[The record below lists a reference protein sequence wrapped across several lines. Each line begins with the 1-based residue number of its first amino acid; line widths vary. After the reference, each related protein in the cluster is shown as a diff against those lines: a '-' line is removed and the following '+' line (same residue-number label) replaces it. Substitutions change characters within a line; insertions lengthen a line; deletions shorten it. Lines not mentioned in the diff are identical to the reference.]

1 MPVDAPKPFGPLP
14 TPRQLAWHKRGMYAF
29 VHFTINTFT
38 DKEWGYG
45 DESPALFNP
54 SGFDADSIVR
64 AAKDGGLTGLVL
76 TAKHHDGF
84 CLWPSKFTE
93 HSIKKSPWKNGK
105 GDMVREFSDAC
116 RRHKIAFGVYL
127 SPWDRNHK
135 DYGRP
140 EYLAYYRNQLRE
152 LLTQYG
158 NIFEVW
164 FDGANGGDGYYGG
177 ARETRTIDNKTYYD
191 WATTRAMV
199 RELQP
204 DACMFSDGGPDCRWV
219 GNESGY
225 AGNPCWATIKPDDIW
240 PGHGEGEHLMRGD
253 RDGAAWIPAEV
264 DVSIRPGWFWHPN
277 QDNVAKDEKRLTQIW
292 FDSVGRGANLILNL
306 PPDRR
311 GVLPEVDVLHLQ
323 KFNRHVSAMLSEDIA
338 RGAKVTASNE
348 RGSSRQFG
356 AGNLTDGRENSYWAT
371 DDTVKDAEF
380 VITLT
385 KLREIS
391 VIKLAEHIALGQRV
405 DSFKVDVRVDG
416 KWVPWVDGF
425 QISAQRVLRG
435 TPVVTDAVRVAV
447 KASACPCLTSVS
459 IYREPHV

>member
-1 MPVDAPKPFGPLP
+1 MPTLPPQPFGALP
-14 TPRQLAWHKRGMYAF
+14 TERQLIWHKRGMYAF

-54 SGFDADSIVR
+54 IAFDADSIVR
-64 AAKDGGLTGLVL
+64 AAKAGGLTGLVL

-84 CLWPSKFTE
+84 CLWPSTFTA
-93 HSIKKSPWKNGK
+93 HSVKNSPWKNGK
-105 GDMVREFSDAC
+105 GDMVKEFSVAC
-116 RRHKIAFGVYL
+116 RRHKMAFGVYL

-158 NIFEVW
+158 EIFEVW
-164 FDGANGGDGYYGG
+164 FDGANGGDGFYGG
-177 ARETRTIDNKTYYD
+177 ARESRTIDNKTFYD
-191 WATTRAMV
+191 WSTTHALV

-204 DACMFSDGGPDCRWV
+204 GACMFSDAGPDCRWV
-219 GNESGY
+219 GNESGF
-225 AGNPCWATIKPDDIW
+225 AGNPCWATIKPEGIW
-240 PGHGEGEHLMRGD
+240 PGHADTDQLNRGD
-253 RDGAAWIPAEV
+253 RSGEEWIPAEV

-277 QDNVAKDEKRLTQIW
+277 QDPMAKDAKRLTQIW

-311 GVLPEVDVLHLQ
+311 GVLPDIDVVHLQ
-323 KFNRHVSAMLSEDIA
+323 EFRSHITAMLSNDFA
-338 RGAKVTASNE
+338 RGAKVTATNV
-348 RGSSRQFG
+348 RGGARQF
-356 AGNLTDGRENSYWAT
+356 AASNVVDGKDGSYWAT
-371 DDTVKDAEF
+371 DDAIRDAQI
-380 VITLT
+380 VITLP

-405 DSFKVDVRVDG
+405 DSFKVDVRVDE
-416 KWVPWVDGF
+416 KWVPWVEGF

-435 TPVVTDAVRVAV
+435 TPVVTDAARVSL
-447 KASACPCLTSVS
+447 KASACPCLGS
-459 IYREPHV
+459 IALYREPHV